1 MTGKMLS
8 NGTDMWGK
16 ATHAYHQQDV
26 KGKSAW
32 HACFQAPSV
41 SERHKARVTTGAPCL
56 LSKFVCCV
64 KLWLSCACSCAC
76 TLRQEK

>member
-26 KGKSAW
+26 KGSKSMSD
-32 HACFQAPSV
+32 FSV
-41 SERHKARVTTGAPCL
+41 SLCRTSTESFIYMKNPYRTFGDL
-56 LSKFVCCV
+56 LELSEITHCVVFQLKFFS
-64 KLWLSCACSCAC
+64 L
-76 TLRQEK
+76 